1 MVVGFFSALSDFLI
15 LKKRSDHS
23 QSCPIS
29 LTNLRRDNILRYKPW
44 DSTDGKNLKDDIP
57 DRGVKR
63 QTMNL

>member
-15 LKKRSDHS
+15 LKKWSDPS
-23 QSCPIS
+23 KSCPIS

-44 DSTDGKNLKDDIP
+44 DSIEGKNLKDDIP